1 MECSVACG
9 KVENCGAYFVK
20 EDNGYKCFLIEKD
33 EDDNFKN
40 KANPKLVDS
49 TSIKYYY
56 RLI

>member
-1 MECSVACG
+1 MACG